1 MVGGIQ
7 TRENLPREGYGYFL
21 VKHILFLS
29 WTVMAPTTTPKNGS
43 QFFRYM
49 MFFFISHTICILNLE
64 FGLIDCKAILHQI
77 IQHLL
82 IEQF

>member
-7 TRENLPREGYGYFL
+7 TKENLPREGYEYFL

-43 QFFRYM
+43 QIYDVFLYPTPFA
-49 MFFFISHTICILNLE
+49 FLIWLN
-64 FGLIDCKAILHQI
+64 
-77 IQHLL
+77 
-82 IEQF
+82 